1 MRCIHRPIPRPAACL
16 VASIGLLAAATG
28 ALAEDH
34 LKLAVGGQRGVGETF
49 AADVGQQSG
58 IFKKH
63 GLDLNVLYTESSGE
77 TLQAV
82 ISGSVQIGV
91 ATGFTGTIGVFAKG
105 APVRI
110 IGSSFTGG
118 SQLFWYVRADS
129 SIRSVQDTAGR
140 TVAYS
145 SSGSSAHT
153 SVLALRKFSGVDFT
167 PTVTGSAPT
176 TLTMVMSGQVDVG
189 WSGAPFAVEQIEK
202 GDIRMVWKASAAP
215 VMEKQTIRVMVANAT
230 ELKQHHEVYVRFM
243 RAYRETQDW
252 VYSTPEGLK
261 AYAAWAR
268 LSEPA
273 ARRALDEF
281 IPRIAVDPDRISGL
295 DDVLADAVTFKYIPA
310 LLTKEQVN
318 ELIQIPERKNS
329 P

>member
-1 MRCIHRPIPRPAACL
+1 MRRIPWRATPRPAACL
-16 VASIGLLAAATG
+16 VASIGWLAAATG
-28 ALAEDH
+28 AFAEDH

-49 AADVGQQSG
+49 AADVGQQNG

-63 GLDLNVLYTESSGE
+63 GLDLDVLYTESSGE

-118 SQLFWYVRADS
+118 SQLFWYVRANS

-230 ELKQHHEVYVRFM
+230 ELKQHHDVYVRFM
-243 RAYRETQDW
+243 RAYRETQAW

-281 IPRIAVDPDRISGL
+281 IPRIAVDPDRISGTRRCSSGRG
-295 DDVLADAVTFKYIPA
+295 DFQIHPGVAYKRAGRRIDPDPG
-310 LLTKEQVN
+310 TKN
-318 ELIQIPERKNS
+318 
-329 P
+329 